1 MALQYSVAV
10 RGAKLD
16 AVETQIGASAVLKIY
31 DLTAGAP
38 ADCAAAI
45 TATVLAT
52 ISLPA
57 DWMNA
62 AAAGAKTLLGSWSDS
77 SADAGGTA
85 DFFRLFAS
93 DGTTCGAQGTITST
107 AVGTGDMLLDNPVI
121 VIAQQVSVSTFTLTA
136 GNA

>member
-10 RGAKLD
+10 RNAQLD
-16 AVETQIGASAVLKIY
+16 AVESTIGTAAVLKIY

-45 TATVLAT
+45 TGTVLAT
-52 ISLPA
+52 ITLPS

-62 AAAGAKTLLGSWSDS
+62 AATGSKTKLGTWSDS
-77 SADAGGTA
+77 SADAAGVA
-85 DFFRLFAS
+85 DFWRLFAS
-93 DGTTCGAQGTITST
+93 DGTTCGAQGTVT
-107 AVGTGDMLLDNPVI
+107 ATGGGGDLTLDNAV
-121 VIAQQVSVSTFTLTA
+121 VAAAQSVTISTFTISA

>member
-10 RGAKLD
+10 RNAKLD
-16 AVETQIGASAVLKIY
+16 AVEATIGADAVLKIY

-45 TATVLAT
+45 TGTVLAT
-52 ISLPA
+52 ITLPS

-62 AAAGAKTLLGSWSDS
+62 AATGSKTKLGTWSDS
-77 SADAGGTA
+77 SADATGVA

-93 DGTTCGAQGTITST
+93 DGTTCHAQGTVT
-107 AVGTGDMLLDNPVI
+107 ATGGGGDMTLDNTS
-121 VIAQQVSVSTFTLTA
+121 IAAAQVVTINTFTLTA

>member
-10 RGAKLD
+10 RNAQLD
-16 AVETQIGASAVLKIY
+16 TVESTIGTAAVLKIY

-45 TATVLAT
+45 TGTVLAT
-52 ISLPA
+52 ITLPS

-62 AAAGAKTLLGSWSDS
+62 ASSGSKTKLGTWQDA
-77 SADAGGTA
+77 SADASGTA

-93 DGTTCGAQGTITST
+93 DGTTCGAQGTVT
-107 AVGTGDMLLDNPVI
+107 ATGGGGDLTLDNTS
-121 VIAQQVSVSTFTLTA
+121 IAAAQSVTVSTFTLSA